1 MPSAGRRLPIEFLAQ
16 RLATA
21 GLRQPYHDP
30 GRLEICRQGQ
40 HAGHALE
47 IAEPERHR
55 ILLEARKVLE
65 RYHLLTTPTT
75 RRGHAPDLQVDR
87 PAHGIAID
95 TRPGQQDVVAKLA
108 RRLTGRQ
115 LKIGD
120 TQALTGCAGVEH
132 VAVQRSLIA
141 QLGNFVTQ
149 RTGYL
154 WLKAVH
160 IIAVVTWF
168 AALFYL
174 PRLFVYHA
182 STEDA
187 IGRERF
193 KVMEGKLYRIIMQ
206 PSMIVAVVFGLWLL
220 ALGWEAFSRSVW
232 LWVKLAGVL
241 ALLGYHHYCA
251 RLVRDFAADRNRH
264 SEKFYRMFNEVPA
277 VLLIAIVVLVVVKPF

>member
-1 MPSAGRRLPIEFLAQ
+1 MS
-16 RLATA
+16 
-21 GLRQPYHDP
+21 
-30 GRLEICRQGQ
+30 
-40 HAGHALE
+40 
-47 IAEPERHR
+47 
-55 ILLEARKVLE
+55 
-65 RYHLLTTPTT
+65 
-75 RRGHAPDLQVDR
+75 
-87 PAHGIAID
+87 
-95 TRPGQQDVVAKLA
+95 
-108 RRLTGRQ
+108 
-115 LKIGD
+115 
-120 TQALTGCAGVEH
+120 
-132 VAVQRSLIA
+132 
-141 QLGNFVTQ
+141 
-149 RTGYL
+149 TGYL